1 MNFIVDQIATGII
14 SDINSTSST
23 SINLI
28 IFNKNFTIFASS
40 HYTTSNR
47 TTYSVFQEFTL
58 RSWVAKNNSSTF
70 RLHVTFF
77 YSCLSF
83 FYINSKF
90 ILCSIL
96 VLLISVHL
104 TELSSVV
111 LILIIIILLP
121 IFEISVVIISVLVVI
136 SLVAILSL
144 MIVLIILP

>member
-14 SDINSTSST
+14 SDINSASST

-28 IFNKNFTIFASS
+28 ILNKNFTIFACS

-83 FYINSKF
+83 FNINSKF

-104 TELSSVV
+104 TKLSSVV

-121 IFEISVVIISVLVVI
+121 IFKISMVIISVLVI